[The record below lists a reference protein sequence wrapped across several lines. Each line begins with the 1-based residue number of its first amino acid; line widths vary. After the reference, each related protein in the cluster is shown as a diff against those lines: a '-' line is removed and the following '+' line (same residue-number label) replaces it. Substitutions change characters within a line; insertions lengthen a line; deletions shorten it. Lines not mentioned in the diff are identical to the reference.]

1 LGGQRPDN
9 GRPQSR
15 GGGLANASLAL
26 GLLCLLQLPVIF
38 GGGLKVRL
46 HPSLLPVGAYS
57 LFACLPL
64 GLVGVILGVVALTV
78 RRPAARPVMWRARL
92 GVAAS
97 AFVLLLVCLLFLW
110 LLFGGKVCG
119 SC

>member
-1 LGGQRPDN
+1 MRDQRLDEGQPAA
-9 GRPQSR
+9 R
-15 GGGLANASLAL
+15 GGRLANASLAL
-26 GLLCLLQLPVIF
+26 GVLCLLQLPVIF

-46 HPSLLPVGAYS
+46 HPNLLPVGTYS

-64 GLVGVILGVVALTV
+64 GLAGVILGVVALTV
-78 RRPAARPVMWRARL
+78 KCPAAQPVIWRARL

-97 AFVLLLVCLLFLW
+97 AFVLLLLCLLFLW
-110 LLFGGKVCG
+110 FLFGHKVCG